1 VPILIWD
8 GKRRRRWWWL
18 VGHTCRHTSI
28 VFSCS
33 PMPRATMSSSCA
45 SIAYTCAAC
54 IGGVCSYLLVCRGNG
69 ARNKKER
76 GAICKF
82 HVMYV
87 VDSTCNVK
95 IRTKQ
100 KDTNLHWNT
109 SKILWTSLKVE
120 SRDQLRG
127 IDVRWTTSKIDGPRN
142 QFLEL
147 MDQTETQHKLMDL
160 TKKYKHQ
167 C

>member
-1 VPILIWD
+1 MQPR
-8 GKRRRRWWWL
+8 GKGHDHIVVTGSSWYAPLWWCAPQL
-18 VGHTCRHTSI
+18 VFRVDRLRYSAYPYSSVGKCRHTSI
-28 VFSCS
+28 VFSCI
-33 PMPRATMSSSCA
+33 PMPRATTSSSCA

-54 IGGVCSYLLVCRGNG
+54 IGGVCSYLLVCRWNG

-87 VDSTCNVK
+87 VDSTCSVK

-100 KDTNLHWNT
+100 KDTNLQWNT

-120 SRDQLRG
+120 SRDQLIKGYRCTVNHFK
-127 IDVRWTTSKIDGPRN
+127 DLWT
-142 QFLEL
+142 
-147 MDQTETQHKLMDL
+147 
-160 TKKYKHQ
+160 
-167 C
+167 